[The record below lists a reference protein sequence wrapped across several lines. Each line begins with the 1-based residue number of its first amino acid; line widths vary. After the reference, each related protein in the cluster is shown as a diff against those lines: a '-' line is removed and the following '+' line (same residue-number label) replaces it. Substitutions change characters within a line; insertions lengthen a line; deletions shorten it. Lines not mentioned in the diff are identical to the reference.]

1 MTRSQAVVGQEL
13 LELALVLG
21 VELLREVGGH
31 VGQEAGPEAG
41 GCAQGA
47 GDLVLLLGGA
57 DNPRHVDL
65 DVRDLR
71 HEGEHAPCCA
81 GHGGGEEG
89 ASHGRAEDGDDGHQ
103 GGEAEPG
110 QRGHE
115 VLSATDTL
123 DILFLVS
130 H

>member
-1 MTRSQAVVGQEL
+1 MNPKKYFVHSMTRSQAVVGQEL

-65 DVRDLR
+65 DVGDLR
-71 HEGEHAPCCA
+71 HEGEHAPENMKLVA
-81 GHGGGEEG
+81 MIL
-89 ASHGRAEDGDDGHQ
+89 
-103 GGEAEPG
+103 
-110 QRGHE
+110 
-115 VLSATDTL
+115 VL
-123 DILFLVS
+123 I
-130 H
+130 